1 VRGVMCERLKTWRIM
16 FVCRRFVLF
25 RLVCSDYLYFG
36 TILSSCASLTHLMPW
51 PGVGCIV
58 DGVPPRMQLTEE
70 EIQVQLDRR
79 RPGQAGAGAIST
91 GRNEADAVQILSGRP
106 EHSEACCCS
115 MAEQAVCQFL
125 LTLQFPG
132 FGQERRKA

>member
-1 VRGVMCERLKTWRIM
+1 MPALRAFSLGL
-16 FVCRRFVLF
+16 
-25 RLVCSDYLYFG
+25 LYFG
-36 TILSSCASLTHLMPW
+36 TISCSCAWLMYLLPC

-106 EHSEACCCS
+106 ERSEACCRS
-115 MAEQAVCQFL
+115 IAEQAICQFL
-125 LTLQFPG
+125 LTLYFPG
-132 FGQERRKA
+132 FGQARRKA